1 VQSPEATD
9 NVPWAAIENRCRL
22 GSEIGTAMTATNV
35 ADLVAALRTFEHG
48 KVVSAREA
56 VALIRSG
63 NTVAT
68 SGFVGIGFAENI
80 AVALENRFV
89 DSAKDDPDGVGS
101 PRDLTLVY
109 AAGQGDGKERGLNHL
124 GHLGL
129 VKRVVG
135 GHWGLVPKLQAL
147 AVSNQ
152 IEAYNLPQGVITHLF
167 RDIAAGKPG
176 HLSRVG
182 LGTFVDPRFGG
193 GKINAATTEDLV
205 TLMSIGDDEYLFYRA
220 FPIDVGVIR
229 GTTADP
235 DGNITMEREALT
247 LESLAIAMAARNS
260 GGVVIAQVERIAE
273 RGSLNSRQVKIPG
286 ILVDCVVIAEKAEY
300 HMQTFGEPFSA
311 AFAGEI
317 RVPSSSIPVMA
328 MSERKII
335 ARRAALELKPNSVVN
350 LGIGMPEGVAGVAA
364 EERVIDLLTLTAE
377 PGVVGGVP
385 AGGLSFGAATNAQ
398 AIIDQPYQFDFYD
411 GGGLDLAFLGL
422 AQADREGNLNVSKFG
437 PRLAGAGGFINIS
450 QNAKCVV
457 FVGTFT
463 CGGLVVGI
471 DDGRLKILREGRSR
485 KFVPEVEHR
494 TFSGPYAW
502 KREQPVIYVTER
514 CVFRLGVQGLELIE
528 IAPGIDLERDIL
540 TQMDFRPV
548 ISNELRMMDDAIFR
562 DAPMGL
568 RDRLLAIPLERRLA
582 YAADENVFFINF
594 ERLAIRSQQ
603 DIDNVRQEIER
614 KLEPLDEKVYGIVNY
629 DNFVIAPDLIDAW
642 TEMVKGLVERY
653 YWGVTRYTTS
663 NFLRL
668 KLGKALSERG
678 LAPHIYESAEE
689 AHHHLRDFKSGD
701 TTDDAR
707 LQSA

>member
-1 VQSPEATD
+1 M
-9 NVPWAAIENRCRL
+9 N
-22 GSEIGTAMTATNV
+22 ATNV

-56 VALIRSG
+56 VALIRTG
-63 NTVAT
+63 DTVAT

-80 AVALENRFV
+80 AVALESRFV
-89 DSAKDDPDGVGS
+89 DSARDDPNGVGS

-124 GHLGL
+124 GHAGL

-152 IEAYNLPQGVITHLF
+152 IEAYNLPQGVITHMF

-193 GKINAATTEDLV
+193 GKINAATTDDLV
-205 TLMSIGDDEYLFYRA
+205 TLMPLGDDEYLFYRA
-220 FPIDVGVIR
+220 FPINVGVIR

-247 LESLAIAMAARNS
+247 LEGLAIAMAARNS

-273 RGSLNSRQVKIPG
+273 RGSLNPRQVKIPG
-286 ILVDCVVIAEKAEY
+286 ILVDCVVVAEKAEY
-300 HMQTFGEPFSA
+300 HMQTFGEPYSA
-311 AFAGEI
+311 AFAGEM
-317 RVPSSSIPVMA
+317 RVPSSSIPVMG

-411 GGGLDLAFLGL
+411 GGGLDIAFLGL
-422 AQADREGNLNVSKFG
+422 AQADRQGNLNVSKFG

-450 QNAKCVV
+450 QNAKSVV

-463 CGGLVVGI
+463 CGGLVVSI
-471 DDGRLKILREGRSR
+471 DDGRLKILQEGKSR

-494 TFSGPYAW
+494 TFSGAYAW
-502 KREQPVIYVTER
+502 KRKQPVTYITER
-514 CVFRLGVQGLELIE
+514 CVFRLGEQGLELIE

-540 TQMDFRPV
+540 AQMDFRPV
-548 ISNELRMMDDAIFR
+548 VSKELQMMDDAIFR
-562 DAPMGL
+562 EASMGL

-582 YAADENVFFINF
+582 YAAEQNVFFINF
-594 ERLAIRSQQ
+594 ERLTIRSKQ
-603 DIDNVRQEIER
+603 DIDNVRREIER
-614 KLEPLDEKVYGIVNY
+614 KLEPLGKKVYGIVNY

-642 TEMVKGLVERY
+642 TEMVKGVVERY

-689 AHHHLRDFKSGD
+689 AHHHLRDFTSGGAA
-701 TTDDAR
+701 DDAR
-707 LQSA
+707 LRSA